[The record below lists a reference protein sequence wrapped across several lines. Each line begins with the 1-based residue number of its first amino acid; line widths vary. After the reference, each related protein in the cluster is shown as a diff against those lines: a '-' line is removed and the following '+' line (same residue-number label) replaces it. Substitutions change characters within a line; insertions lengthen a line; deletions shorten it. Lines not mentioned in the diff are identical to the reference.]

1 MKVGSLRL
9 RLLLAGVLSIALA
22 LMLSA
27 AGLVYLFERHVE
39 RRVDAE
45 LNVHLVQLVAG
56 LDRNAAGEI
65 ALVQPP
71 AEARFDRPMSGLYW
85 QILIEPSGPVLRS
98 RSLWDME
105 LVLPQDGL
113 AEGLVRRH
121 RLGGPA
127 GAMLY
132 LLERRLELPERLER
146 ARIRAAVGIDTTE
159 ISQAVSDFVA
169 DLTPFLLVIGA
180 LLSAAAWAQVM
191 VGLRPLAAVRHRL
204 TAIRSGNEQRLRG
217 GFPDEVKP
225 LAVEIDA
232 LLDARDIQ
240 IDKARARAADLAHG
254 LKTPLQVLNAEVDRL
269 QAKGEQEIAAALR
282 NIAGVMHR
290 HIERELTRARLAPNM
305 ARGRADVRDV
315 AQRVINVMRRTPNG
329 QHLTWSVDIPGNLTA
344 RMDADD
350 LYEALGNLI
359 ENAASHA
366 RSRVEVSGRMDRE
379 CALITVTDDGPGIPA
394 ERLAE
399 ALSRGG
405 RLDASGPGAGLGLAI
420 VSEIAEAWDGDF
432 TINGERAGAKANL
445 RVRGS
450 LDGSGWPSR

>member
-1 MKVGSLRL
+1 MKIGSLRL

-27 AGLVYLFERHVE
+27 TGLIYLFERHVE

-45 LNVHLVQLVAG
+45 LNVHLHQLVAG
-56 LDRNAAGEI
+56 LDRNDAGEI
-65 ALVQPP
+65 ALVHPP
-71 AEARFDRPMSGLYW
+71 AEARFDRPLSGLYW
-85 QILIEPSGPVLRS
+85 QIIIEPSGQVLRS

-105 LVLPQDGL
+105 LALPQDGL
-113 AEGLVRRH
+113 AEGSVRRH
-121 RLGGPA
+121 RLEGPA
-127 GAMLY
+127 GATLY
-132 LLERRLELPERLER
+132 LLERRFELPERLER
-146 ARIRAAVGIDTTE
+146 TRIRAAVGLDTNE

-169 DLTPFLLVIGA
+169 DLVPFLLVIGA
-180 LLSAAAWAQVM
+180 LLSAAAWAQVT
-191 VGLRPLAAVRHRL
+191 VGLRPLAAVRDRL
-204 TAIRSGNEQRLRG
+204 TAIRSGNEQRLCG
-217 GFPDEVKP
+217 EFPDEVKP

-269 QAKGEQEIAAALR
+269 QAKGEQEIAAEVK

-290 HIERELTRARLAPNM
+290 HIERGLMRAHLAPNM
-305 ARGRADVRDV
+305 AGGRADVREV
-315 AQRVINVMRRTPNG
+315 AQRVINVMRLTPNG
-329 QHLTWSVDIPGNLTA
+329 QHLTWLVDIPGNLTA

-359 ENAASHA
+359 ENAARHA

-394 ERLAE
+394 EHLAE

-420 VSEIAEAWDGDF
+420 VSEIAEAWAADF
-432 TINGERAGAKANL
+432 TIDGEPGGVKVNL
-445 RVRGS
+445 RVRVH
-450 LDGSGWPSR
+450 